1 MIINI
6 ILAVL
11 VGFFEMPFC
20 CTCITFCAKVADKL
34 KFLENYLARGIL
46 YRLFPSTRHAR
57 TAPPPCPP
65 ADPPACSALGLAY
78 RGRRNHWSTRQP
90 AARGV

>member
-6 ILAVL
+6 LLAVL

-46 YRLFPSTRHAR
+46 YRLSPLDLPCTDR
-57 TAPPPCPP
+57 TAAMAFCRP
-65 ADPPACSALGLAY
+65 AAHAHAY

-90 AARGV
+90 AA